1 MPKFYLLYFKSLLDI
16 AFIKFFQSC
25 NDAFMKVGNEYVLSK
40 AISKSKLKSMF
51 RQTVVD
57 VLKEV
62 VEKQDMLH
70 PKHYLIIGACM
81 PKDNL
86 MLSVC
91 KCEFPAK
98 DRLLNAKYQVKY
110 ILKEQDIKIDNVLFN
125 QVCIDVFNDFFVKN
139 GCRKWLGKE
148 YSNVEFIVHKQLDC
162 YTVFKVLKH
171 LIGRSNCI
179 NLHKDKFKE
188 IKSPIVAVNDLIDK
202 YATDKLQLNKSA
214 EFKTATEEI
223 KQYLKTKNLIQ

>member
-1 MPKFYLLYFKSLLDI
+1 MPKFYLLYFKNLLDI
-16 AFIKFFQSC
+16 AFIKFFQIY
-25 NDAFMKVGNEYVLSK
+25 NDAFVKVDDEYVLSK
-40 AISKSKLKSMF
+40 SFSKSKLTSLF
-51 RQTVVD
+51 RNTVID

-62 VEKQDMLH
+62 VEKQDILH
-70 PKHYLIIGACM
+70 LKHYLIIGACM

-86 MLSVC
+86 LLSAC

-98 DRLLNAKYQVKY
+98 DKLINAKYQIKY

-125 QVCIDVFNDFFVKN
+125 QVCIDIFTDFFAKN

-148 YSNVEFIVHKQLDC
+148 YSNVEFIIHRQLDC
-162 YTVFKVLKH
+162 YTMFKVLKH

-179 NLHKDKFKE
+179 NLHQEKFKD
-188 IKSPIVAVNDLIDK
+188 IKSPIIAVNDLIDK